1 MFLRDDEA
9 PVPSEIPENITIQC
23 DDEIPAPPQI
33 TGLDNCDDNV
43 NVSFTETVSGQFCPY
58 VITRTWTLEDE
69 CGNEAQVE
77 QTITVVT
84 SLNVQDI
91 AMQAIPNPFDG
102 NMTIMFALPE
112 DGFVLLEIYNALG
125 ERLEI
130 IYNGYALG
138 GIQYEIKVDG
148 SQWTDGVY
156 YSRLLMDDI
165 SKTNRIMKSK

>member
-1 MFLRDDEA
+1 
-9 PVPSEIPENITIQC
+9 
-23 DDEIPAPPQI
+23 
-33 TGLDNCDDNV
+33 
-43 NVSFTETVSGQFCPY
+43 
-58 VITRTWTLEDE
+58 
-69 CGNEAQVE
+69 
-77 QTITVVT
+77 
-84 SLNVQDI
+84 
-91 AMQAIPNPFDG
+91 MQAIPNPFDG